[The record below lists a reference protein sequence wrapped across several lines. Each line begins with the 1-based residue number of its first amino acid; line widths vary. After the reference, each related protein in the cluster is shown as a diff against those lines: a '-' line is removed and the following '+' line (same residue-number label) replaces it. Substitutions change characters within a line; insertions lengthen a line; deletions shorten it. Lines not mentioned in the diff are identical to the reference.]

1 MPEGVFRY
9 PVFRRS
15 YLQGDIFPTESW
27 RAGSSVNGPVSI
39 RQPMGGFRFFRRICP
54 LLFSRIF
61 FTVFTRIFT
70 GTLRRP
76 GFSAKAVTRR
86 IRAGSGPFPVFLCR
100 LLTFPCVGRF
110 PVRRFAGCRRKRKE
124 TETGCVFLPAGK
136 RFFLAQGM
144 AGGNVRFLCDVRYG
158 VRFRMSPGR
167 AVSHTKPPFIR
178 PCMIHSPISA
188 WSPGSSSKPIRVV
201 LAECADSRRQ
211 PVGGDAGEGADTDEA
226 GSPIMRLPARGAAGA
241 G

>member
-1 MPEGVFRY
+1 
-9 PVFRRS
+9 
-15 YLQGDIFPTESW
+15 
-27 RAGSSVNGPVSI
+27 
-39 RQPMGGFRFFRRICP
+39 
-54 LLFSRIF
+54 
-61 FTVFTRIFT
+61 
-70 GTLRRP
+70 
-76 GFSAKAVTRR
+76 
-86 IRAGSGPFPVFLCR
+86 
-100 LLTFPCVGRF
+100 
-110 PVRRFAGCRRKRKE
+110 
-124 TETGCVFLPAGK
+124 
-136 RFFLAQGM
+136 M